1 MDAVRHRL
9 IQGFVR
15 DRGQHL
21 GFLRVL
27 CRDAELAEELFQDL
41 SVVVIEK
48 IDAFDVSRDFGA
60 WVRGIAR
67 NLHRRALE
75 TRRERVRP
83 QAVYDPALVDAVLAA
98 YESRAAAEMEEK
110 ADHAERLQRCLE
122 QLPPRH
128 RELVRD
134 RYESN
139 LPIQKIAEIRSRTE
153 SAVETVLSRI
163 RAALLQCIRQKAR
176 AVS

>member
-1 MDAVRHRL
+1 MDSARQAL
-9 IQGFVR
+9 IQAFVR

-21 GFLRVL
+21 GFLRAI
-27 CRDAELAEELFQDL
+27 CRDPELAEELFQDL
-41 SVVVIEK
+41 SIVVIEK
-48 IDAFDVSRDFGA
+48 IGTFDASRDFGA

-75 TRRERVRP
+75 TRRDRVRP

-98 YESRAAAEMEEK
+98 YEARAAEEVEEK

-128 RELVRD
+128 RELIRD

-139 LPIQKIAEIRSRTE
+139 LSIHRIAEIRSRTE
-153 SAVETVLSRI
+153 SAVETILSRI
-163 RAALLQCIRQKAR
+163 RAALLQCIRQRAR

>member
-1 MDAVRHRL
+1 MGEHGPGPSHPDPGVRPRPRTAPRL
-9 IQGFVR
+9 PPGA
-15 DRGQHL
+15 L
-21 GFLRVL
+21 P
-27 CRDAELAEELFQDL
+27 ELFQDL

-48 IDAFDVSRDFGA
+48 IDSFDAAREFGA

-67 NLHRRALE
+67 NLHRRAIE
-75 TRRERVRP
+75 TRLGRVRP

-98 YESRAAAEMEEK
+98 YESRAAAEVEEK
-110 ADHAERLQRCLE
+110 ADHAERLQHCLE

-128 RELVRD
+128 RELIRD

-139 LPIQKIAEIRSRTE
+139 FPVHRIAEIRRRTV

-163 RAALLQCIRQKAR
+163 RAALLQCIRQRAR